1 MPAGGET
8 VTVLWLWL
16 SPGRIGRGS
25 GGRGALSM
33 PWITHPRHA
42 DAGEVRVPGMVAVAK
57 HHGDGSCWRGSGD
70 ERPKQSPVASLRR
83 PSPARAGRRRPE
95 QAQDPRGR
103 VAEVQGLKHKAGR
116 SVKAGQTG
124 TLTEGTERVPLT
136 SLSPPG
142 RGPAERAGR
151 ALQAGVSAE
160 GDAQRAVLLQAT
172 QAPRDLPPPHHETS
186 AWVCEIPGLTKEKE
200 TVPQRGCR
208 TQPAHAGWAS
218 HLSRAWNTDLLGG
231 LR

>member
-1 MPAGGET
+1 M
-8 VTVLWLWL
+8 L
-16 SPGRIGRGS
+16 
-25 GGRGALSM
+25 
-33 PWITHPRHA
+33 
-42 DAGEVRVPGMVAVAK
+42 
-57 HHGDGSCWRGSGD
+57 
-70 ERPKQSPVASLRR
+70 
-83 PSPARAGRRRPE
+83 
-95 QAQDPRGR
+95 
-103 VAEVQGLKHKAGR
+103 
-116 SVKAGQTG
+116 
-124 TLTEGTERVPLT
+124 LT

-160 GDAQRAVLLQAT
+160 GDAEGCP
-172 QAPRDLPPPHHETS
+172 APGNTGPSGPAPPHHEAS
-186 AWVCEIPGLTKEKE
+186 AWVREIPGLTKEKE